1 MMSLMMIQC
10 HTNIYSFF
18 FLDKHL
24 FVLANEKF
32 KSVIDEWNEKIC
44 GSWRDDEE
52 VKRIRHKEEKR
63 KEDGVRRRENTLMR
77 GRGKDDTE
85 FKILQKITLLL

>member
-1 MMSLMMIQC
+1 M
-10 HTNIYSFF
+10 
-18 FLDKHL
+18 
-24 FVLANEKF
+24 
-32 KSVIDEWNEKIC
+32 
-44 GSWRDDEE
+44 
-52 VKRIRHKEEKR
+52 KRIRHKEEKR